1 MKLSKTIV
9 CTIIT
14 ATAMASAAD
23 ALGGD
28 GDFYYNE
35 YVPTSWSL
43 NVKGGARMGAIEGE
57 YDGDYNYVLKF
68 WSNGPT
74 TYDYYIQA
82 LHKVPLEYGYSYQI
96 EALGYYFY
104 NDETGET
111 NYGASIGIQS
121 SDGEIQY
128 LSDELSFSPL
138 DAIYTSKT
146 YKHCDASDKTANL
159 YINAGHTVGDFT
171 DEATYFDGAGFSIMS
186 IQVIKT
192 AISCGGVTPT
202 SSSSTITPKSSSS
215 TQQNGKRI
223 GPVAQYGQ
231 LQTGTNASG
240 YGRIYGSCPTW
251 SVSGK
256 EVQVKGM
263 SLFWSINDASAAL
276 WDADVITRMVKEHNI
291 QLIRA
296 AMGVDEE
303 WGDGNYFTSTR
314 YYQNLMDE
322 VVQAAI
328 DNDIYVIIDYH
339 SHRAHEDVTI
349 AKEFFTRMASKWG
362 DYDNVIFE
370 IFNEPACITGGT
382 GDCSEIEFGGGYLG
396 WSSIRTYAN
405 QVISVIREYSDN
417 LIIVGTPMWDQQPN
431 AAINSKVTD
440 KYNNTAY
447 AFHYYAGSHST
458 SVEGANAVKAMNAG
472 LSVFVSEW
480 GTINADGK
488 GAVASSNTT
497 WQTWMNTHKLSS
509 ANWSLTNLT
518 EDVSGLYGGD
528 GQGGSYFSATTRPT
542 STTWNYSK
550 SGTWLN
556 TNVFDN
562 LPGYSDYTACAGT
575 VTPKSSSSSTI
586 IPSSSSKPTSSSS
599 KALSSSSQ
607 KIVSSSS
614 KAIVSSS
621 SAIIIPTIS
630 SSSEP
635 VVAENYWFSGNT
647 ILTYNTND
655 GVVMNNLVSGKKR
668 SITRELHLNKK
679 EDYVVSFKVATV
691 EDEAAISIKVTDGD
705 KKLCTDAYDISAKQA
720 KVSCDF
726 TASSSTATLTVSVSG
741 TNDII
746 TITNFKIN
754 DGTDAIKLTRNST
767 LGLSVSN
774 RNLYISAADEIASVQ
789 VFDIMGN
796 LVMKAIKPAGA
807 SSVSLQNIA
816 NGHYIIRV
824 KSKSGIQSIK
834 ANIK

>member
-263 SLFWSINDASAAL
+263 SLFWSINDASAAF

-635 VVAENYWFSGNT
+635 VVVENYWFSGNT

-807 SSVSLQNIA
+807 SSV
-816 NGHYIIRV
+816 
-824 KSKSGIQSIK
+824 
-834 ANIK
+834 

>member
-263 SLFWSINDASAAL
+263 SLFWSINDASAAF